1 MDKLQAVILGG
12 ILGFVLSII
21 KDYFFAN
28 KKQKTERYYLAI
40 IVSASLERFISKCL
54 DVVCD
59 DGEYDERGCLQTRV
73 LSSNFE
79 PMNLDV
85 SWQSLKQELLYD
97 ILTLPEKINDANAHI
112 SAAAE
117 YAADPPDYEEY
128 FEARHLRYSEL
139 GLIACSVVNRL
150 RVTANLPKPDQTEWL
165 PEKVFNEQK
174 EKAEKAIEARDKRNR
189 ETNKKIFGAIEKN
202 A

>member
-12 ILGFVLSII
+12 ILGFILSII

-28 KKQKTERYYLAI
+28 KKQKTEQYYLAI

-59 DGEYDERGCLQTRV
+59 EGEYDERGCLQSRV
-73 LSSNFE
+73 SSPNFE
-79 PMNLDV
+79 PMSLDV
-85 SWQSLKQELLYD
+85 SWQSLKKELLYD

-117 YAADPPDYEEY
+117 YAASPPDYEEY
-128 FEARHLRYSEL
+128 YEARHLKYSEL
-139 GLIACSVVNRL
+139 GLIACSVVNKL
-150 RVTANLPKPDQTEWL
+150 QVTANLPKPEQQEWS
-165 PEKVFNEQK
+165 PEKVFNQQK
-174 EKAEKAIEARDKRNR
+174 EKAVKAIEDREKRQR
-189 ETNKKIFGAIEKN
+189 ETNKKLFGTVE
-202 A
+202 

>member
-40 IVSASLERFISKCL
+40 IVSASLESFISKCL

-59 DGEYDERGCLQTRV
+59 DGEYGERGCLETRV
-73 LSSNFE
+73 STPRFE
-79 PMNLDV
+79 PMELDV
-85 SWQSLKQELLYD
+85 SWQSLDKGLLYN
-97 ILTLPEKINDANAHI
+97 ILTLPEKISDANAHI

-117 YAADPPDYEEY
+117 YAASPPDYEE
-128 FEARHLRYSEL
+128 FFDTRKLKYSEL
-139 GLIACSVVNRL
+139 GLIACSI
-150 RVTANLPKPDQTEWL
+150 VTKLQTTAKLPKPDLKEWS
-165 PEKVFNEQK
+165 PEKVFSEQK
-174 EKAEKAIEARDKRNR
+174 EKALKAIRATEKRNR
-189 ETNKKIFGAIEKN
+189 ETNEKLFGTTEKN